1 MPPCSS
7 LFSRGIATNCVCRDI
22 VDFEHCSG
30 DVNKMLLGSFVEE
43 YDDDEEP
50 ATMSIISELDGVPL
64 TETPLQQ
71 PTNYFP
77 TSSTAETGLF
87 ELATRQSMS
96 PQVRRNTATAEPQR
110 QQSTRSSRHSYHPR

>member
-1 MPPCSS
+1 MPPYSS
-7 LFSRGIATNCVCRDI
+7 LFSRGIATNCLCRDI

-43 YDDDEEP
+43 YDDDDEP
-50 ATMSIISELDGVPL
+50 ATMSIISELDL

-87 ELATRQSMS
+87 EMPTRQSMS
-96 PQVRRNTATAEPQR
+96 PQMRRNTTTAELQR
-110 QQSTRSSRHSYHPR
+110 EQSTRSSRHSHHPR